1 MIPKRAQAD
10 PRSGGRDEAISR
22 RIREE
27 SLQPL
32 PLVVTPIC
40 KGPSVCVASRE
51 NVQSC
56 GASTTLTG
64 TRCLLQTFEICV
76 PVIMLGTSV
85 LKGILHT

>member
-1 MIPKRAQAD
+1 VRRRAQAD

-32 PLVVTPIC
+32 PLVVTPTC

-56 GASTTLTG
+56 GASATFTG
-64 TRCLLQTFEICV
+64 TRCLLQTFEICA
-76 PVIMLGTSV
+76 PMIMLETSI
-85 LKGILHT
+85 LKGT